1 MRGELEER
9 MHAVENGLLLIV
21 VVAAGTVAARRLRL
35 EPSILLVLV
44 GVVLSLV
51 PGVPEFHLDPDI
63 VLVLILPPLL
73 YAAAFQS
80 SVPAFRANLRPILLL
95 AVGLTL
101 FSTAV
106 VGLVARAAIPGL
118 PLAAALA
125 LGAILAPPDAV
136 SATAVA
142 RRAGL
147 PRRLVTVLEGE
158 SLLNDATALVAYRVA
173 VAAVV
178 SGSFSP
184 AELSWR
190 FALASIGG
198 AGIGLAV
205 AGAVS
210 WLRRH
215 IDDPIIDNTMS
226 LVAPFA
232 AYLPAEAIGAS
243 GVLAVVVTGLY
254 LGYLAP
260 VKMTAASRLVTK
272 SVWKVIEF
280 LLQGIVFALIGL
292 QLRDVLNGLRGY
304 DPAVVAAAA
313 VAVTAAVIGVR
324 FVWMFPAAYGTRLL
338 ARSRQDAAP
347 RSWREPL
354 VVAWAGMRGVV
365 SLAAAFALPLTT
377 STGAPFP
384 QRDLLLFLTFVVIG
398 VTLVGQGL
406 TMPALIRRL
415 ALAGPDPAVDALQEA
430 SAQQQAAGAALERL
444 EALLRSERVPPG
456 VAQQLRQR
464 AESRTL
470 AAWERLGS
478 PTTGAEGFPTPSA
491 AYRRLRREMLT
502 AEREVLVR
510 LRDNGRLDEEVQRRI
525 QWELDLEEATL
536 LRE

>member
-1 MRGELEER
+1 MEGP
-9 MHAVENGLLLIV
+9 MHAVENGILLIV

-44 GVVLSLV
+44 GVTLSMIL
-51 PGVPEFHLDPDI
+51 GVPEFRLDPQI

-73 YAAAFQS
+73 YAAAFQTS
-80 SVPAFRANLRPILLL
+80 LPAFRANLRPILLL

-101 FSTAV
+101 FSTVV
-106 VGLVARAAIPGL
+106 VGLVAHAVIPGL
-118 PLAAALA
+118 GLAAALA

-142 RRAGL
+142 RRTGL
-147 PRRLVTVLEGE
+147 PRRIVTVLEGE

-173 VAAVV
+173 VAAAV
-178 SGSFSP
+178 SGVFSP

-190 FALASIGG
+190 FALASVGG
-198 AGIGLAV
+198 AVVGLAV
-205 AGAVS
+205 ALAVD
-210 WLRRH
+210 WLRRR

-232 AYLPAEAIGAS
+232 AYLPAEVIGAS

-254 LGYLAP
+254 LGYQAP
-260 VKMTAASRLVTK
+260 VTMTAASRLVSK
-272 SVWKVIEF
+272 SVWKVVEF
-280 LLQGIVFALIGL
+280 LLQGTVFTLIGL
-292 QLRDVLNGLRGY
+292 QLREVLAGLRGY
-304 DPAVVAAAA
+304 DPAVVVAGA
-313 VAVTAAVIGVR
+313 VVGVR
-324 FVWMFPAAYGTRLL
+324 FVWMFPVAYGTRLL
-338 ARSRQDAAP
+338 ARSREDTAP

-354 VVAWAGMRGVV
+354 VVSWAGMRGVV
-365 SLAAAFALPLTT
+365 SLAAAFALPLTVR
-377 STGAPFP
+377 SGAPFP
-384 QRDLLLFLTFVVIG
+384 QRDLLLFLTFVIIG
-398 VTLVGQGL
+398 VTLVGQGV

-415 ALAGPDPAVDALQEA
+415 AIPGPDPTTDALQEA
-430 SAQQQAAGAALERL
+430 SAQQQAASAALERL

-456 VAQQLRQR
+456 VAEQLQQR
-464 AESRTL
+464 AEGRTL

-478 PTTGAEGFPTPSA
+478 PSTGAEGFPTPSA
-491 AYRRLRREMLT
+491 AYRRLRREMLA

>member
-1 MRGELEER
+1 
-9 MHAVENGLLLIV
+9 MHAVENGVLLIV
-21 VVAAGTVAARRLRL
+21 VVAAGTVVARRLRL

-44 GVVLSLV
+44 GVAMSLL
-51 PGVPEFHLDPDI
+51 PGVPDFRLDPQI

-73 YAAAFQS
+73 YAAAFRT

-101 FSTAV
+101 FSTVA
-106 VGLVARAAIPGL
+106 VGLVAHAVVPGL

-147 PRRLVTVLEGE
+147 PRGIVTVLEGE

-173 VAAVV
+173 VAAAV
-178 SGSFSP
+178 SGAFSP
-184 AELSWR
+184 AEVSWR
-190 FALASIGG
+190 FALASVGG
-198 AGIGLAV
+198 AVVGLAV
-205 AGAVS
+205 ALAVS
-210 WLRRH
+210 WLRRR

-226 LVAPFA
+226 LVAPFV
-232 AYLPAEAIGAS
+232 AYLPAEAIGGS

-254 LGYLAP
+254 LGHQAP
-260 VKMTAASRLVTK
+260 LLMTAASRLVTA

-280 LLQGIVFALIGL
+280 LLQGTVFTLIGL
-292 QLRDVLNGLRGY
+292 QLRDVLAGLRGY
-304 DPAVVAAAA
+304 DPAVVVAAAL
-313 VAVTAAVIGVR
+313 AVTATAVAAR
-324 FVWMFPAAYGTRLL
+324 FAWTFPAAYGTRLL
-338 ARSRQDAAP
+338 ARSHSQPAP

-354 VVAWAGMRGVV
+354 VVSWAGMRGVV
-365 SLAAAFALPLTT
+365 SLAAAFALPLTVR
-377 STGAPFP
+377 SGAPFP
-384 QRDLLLFLTFVVIG
+384 QRDLLLFLTFVIIG

-406 TMPALIRRL
+406 TMPVVIRRL
-415 ALAGPDPAVDALQEA
+415 ELAGPDSTTDALQEA
-430 SAQQQAAGAALERL
+430 SAQNQAARAAMERL
-444 EALLRSERVPPG
+444 EELLRSEPVPPG
-456 VAQQLRQR
+456 VAEQLRQR
-464 AESRTL
+464 AEDRTL

-478 PTTGAEGFPTPSA
+478 PTTGRQGFPTPSA

-510 LRDNGRLDEEVQRRI
+510 LRDNGRLDEEIQRRI